1 MIKKRIVD
9 IIDNLDNDAL
19 RRTNSIFYT
28 DDYIILVRNIVKTDK
43 MKVIKYSLYPSN
55 TENWNTFN
63 KYFFS
68 KNIK

>member
-9 IIDNLDNDAL
+9 IADNLDNDAL

-68 KNIK
+68 KNI